1 MAPPVAQQYSIY
13 LQRRSRKRQGFNPWV
28 RKIPWRKAWKLTPIF
43 LPREAHGQKSLAV
56 CGPWGRKESDMTEV
70 TYHVAQSNAVILTVK
85 YNIANI
91 NSAYLQCRIYLKS
104 VHVSYFFVSPQYS
117 KCKSFVHYC
126 GLQEVQ
132 AGSTFLFLPL

>member
-1 MAPPVAQQYSIY
+1 MLNSSPWGSVVKNLPAMQETWVQSLGWEDPLEEGMETHSDILAQRI
-13 LQRRSRKRQGFNPWV
+13 
-28 RKIPWRKAWKLTPIF
+28 
-43 LPREAHGQKSLAV
+43 HGQKSLAV

-70 TYHVAQSNAVILTVK
+70 SQHAAQSNAVILTVK

-91 NSAYLQCRIYLKS
+91 NSAYLQCGIYLKS

-117 KCKSFVHYC
+117 KCKSFVEYC

-132 AGSTFLFLPL
+132 AGSTFLFLPP